1 MWATLIPVLGSLLD
15 KLIPD
20 QQAAAAAKLKLIELE
35 QQGQLKELDVM
46 SELSKAQMAV
56 NQAEAASEGNYKG
69 GWRPAIGYVLAFC
82 LGYNYILNPLLLWSC
97 AIWYPEVTPPK
108 LDLDDNMWELMF
120 GMLGLAGWRSW
131 DKKKK

>member
-1 MWATLIPVLGSLLD
+1 MWAALIPVLGDLLD

-20 QQAAAAAKLKLIELE
+20 KEAAAAAKLKMLELE
-35 QQGQLKELDVM
+35 QTNQLKELETLAD
-46 SELSKAQMAV
+46 LSKAQMAV
-56 NQAEAASEGNYKG
+56 NQAEASSEGNYKG

-82 LGYNYILNPLLLWSC
+82 LGYNYIVNPLLMWAC
-97 AIWYPEVTPPK
+97 AVWYPDVTPPQ

-131 DKKKK
+131 DKRGK